1 MPEVLLLGRTHK
13 LDVLLE
19 AVHQCWLPIAGG
31 LEHSERE
38 ILNLRSQQGR
48 FEERVAMM
56 QGLLKVRLSAQSP
69 LL

>member
-1 MPEVLLLGRTHK
+1 MPRFSVLGKTCKIHMLS
-13 LDVLLE
+13 E

-31 LEHSERE
+31 LEQSERE

-48 FEERVAMM
+48 FEERVTMM
-56 QGLLKVRLSAQSP
+56 QGLLKVSMSAKPP